1 MPRTPIAARRL
12 AAHASRAV
20 LDARRAT
27 LAPLP
32 SWGQALGWAGRW
44 ADEADHLH
52 SVSVAPQQGAP
63 PAGFTASSWALIK
76 ASTTIAGAPLSIPA
90 MALASRRA
98 QRVAIERA
106 QRFDEHLRA
115 LAEGRRS
122 PLPANRQRRLSSDR
136 RIVITSDLHRCV
148 PGRLDWPARRHTK
161 DLMLKV
167 MSHYANDGWDLIE
180 NGDVED
186 FWLVGGSTWGTVYDV
201 ARLTG
206 GAGGRIADEPR
217 RALVAEHL
225 DRIVDNNAAMYRL
238 LRDGF
243 CADGR
248 YHRTMGNH
256 DDVYTDPALVE
267 HLTEHL
273 PGIDVVDTL
282 LLSTPDAMGH
292 RSGPDAV
299 GLAGVDAVVA
309 HGHLTDAW
317 NGPGSAYLGRIIT
330 WMATSFDDL
339 PGLGGTRTGLPEEE
353 GVGRLLT
360 GRARNRLISLDPRF
374 GGNRSFDSLDEQ
386 RLFAHLDDVIARR
399 GAESGAV
406 RPDGSIGWPWLIFG
420 HTHLPMLRPLDAE
433 GTPVRYANSG
443 TGLLERAISL
453 IEWDPHRRAPRL
465 VVWSDEPDGPRRRE
479 LVGDG
484 AHLSVAP
491 EQR

>member
-1 MPRTPIAARRL
+1 M
-12 AAHASRAV
+12 
-20 LDARRAT
+20 
-27 LAPLP
+27 
-32 SWGQALGWAGRW
+32 
-44 ADEADHLH
+44 
-52 SVSVAPQQGAP
+52 
-63 PAGFTASSWALIK
+63 
-76 ASTTIAGAPLSIPA
+76 
-90 MALASRRA
+90 
-98 QRVAIERA
+98 
-106 QRFDEHLRA
+106 
-115 LAEGRRS
+115 
-122 PLPANRQRRLSSDR
+122 
-136 RIVITSDLHRCV
+136 ITSDLHRCV